1 MRHGTALAEQIA
13 ERRAGTGDPRALL
26 GELRRARML
35 VPLDRGGLWTGHFGG
50 VRWVFA
56 FTGEEALARFAQSR
70 ARESGSGQDTAR
82 SWGSGSGQDTARSW
96 EFAELLGA
104 RLLDEIIPAMGE
116 PAGIAVDVADPDGS
130 MLFPPAVGI
139 VPDEVAVGTPDK
151 RVRGTDATD
160 APHRT
165 DRSAGGAA

>member
-1 MRHGTALAEQIA
+1 MRDGAALAEQIA
-13 ERRAGTGDPRALL
+13 DRRAGTGDSRALL

-35 VPLDRGGLWTGHFGG
+35 VPLDRGGLWTGRFGG

-70 ARESGSGQDTAR
+70 ARESGSAQDSVR
-82 SWGSGSGQDTARSW
+82 PW

-104 RLLDEIIPAMGE
+104 RLLDEIIPEMGE

-130 MLFPPAVGI
+130 MLFPPAMGI
-139 VPDEVAVGTPDK
+139 VPDTVAVDAPD
-151 RVRGTDATD
+151 RLAHGTDAADASDGTHTTYATD
-160 APHRT
+160 KTP
-165 DRSAGGAA
+165 GGDA

>member
-1 MRHGTALAEQIA
+1 MRDGTALAERIA

-70 ARESGSGQDTAR
+70 AWEPGSSGDGAR
-82 SWGSGSGQDTARSW
+82 PW

-130 MLFPPAVGI
+130 MLFPPAMGI
-139 VPDEVAVGTPDK
+139 VPDEAAVDTPGK
-151 RVRGTDATD
+151 PTGGAGAT
-160 APHRT
+160 
-165 DRSAGGAA
+165 AGGAA

>member
-1 MRHGTALAEQIA
+1 VRDGTGLAEQIA

-70 ARESGSGQDTAR
+70 ARESGSAEDSAR
-82 SWGSGSGQDTARSW
+82 PW

-130 MLFPPAVGI
+130 MLFPPAMGI
-139 VPDEVAVGTPDK
+139 VPDEAAVDTPDK
-151 RVRGTDATD
+151 LAGGADATHGTDRA
-160 APHRT
+160 
-165 DRSAGGAA
+165 AGGAA